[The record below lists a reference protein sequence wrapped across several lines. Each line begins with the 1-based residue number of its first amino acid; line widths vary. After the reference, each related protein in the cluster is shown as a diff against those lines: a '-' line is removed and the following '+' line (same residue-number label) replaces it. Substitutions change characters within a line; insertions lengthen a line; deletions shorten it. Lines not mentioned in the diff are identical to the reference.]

1 MVTRT
6 ATFASPLHADPRG
19 LAALRVSLGLILA
32 AETLWLLPR
41 AEALLSNA
49 GVLPLQC
56 LERSLAPC
64 TQFWSIHRG
73 SGGVLVQQLLL
84 LAQLAAAGCL
94 VAGYR
99 SRLAALCGWAL
110 FSSVINR
117 NPLMAHGGDTLLRM
131 ELLLASFAPIASR
144 WSVDAHAHATPPAAA
159 NAPVRSLGVGGLLLQ
174 PVLMY
179 VFAGALKFFPE
190 WRDPAHYSA
199 VHYAL
204 HRAALHRHTHAHTH
218 PAPIPHP
225 SRTLILTHPAPSPPE
240 ARLPLRRSRHVHA
253 YVHGMCI
260 LCMCAKPDP
269 DPDPNPNPDH

>member
-1 MVTRT
+1 MVPRT

-99 SRLAALCGWAL
+99 SRVAALCGWAL

-225 SRTLILTHPAPSPPE
+225 SRTHPAP
-240 ARLPLRRSRHVHA
+240 
-253 YVHGMCI
+253 
-260 LCMCAKPDP
+260 
-269 DPDPNPNPDH
+269 

>member
-99 SRLAALCGWAL
+99 SRVAALCGWAL

-159 NAPVRSLGVGGLLLQ
+159 KAPVRSLGVGGLLLQ

-225 SRTLILTHPAPSPPE
+225 SRTHPAPIPHPSRTHPAP
-240 ARLPLRRSRHVHA
+240 
-253 YVHGMCI
+253 
-260 LCMCAKPDP
+260 
-269 DPDPNPNPDH
+269 